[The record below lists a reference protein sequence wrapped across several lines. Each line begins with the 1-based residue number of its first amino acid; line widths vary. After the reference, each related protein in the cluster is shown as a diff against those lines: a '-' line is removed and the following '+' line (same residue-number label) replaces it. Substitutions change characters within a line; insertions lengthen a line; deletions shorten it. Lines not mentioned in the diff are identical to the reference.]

1 MVQDQKVIDAL
12 QAMRA
17 MSIPDEIT
25 KRNMQKLLELSK
37 NNWALIEQDNFSRL
51 ADYIFESE
59 EHKEQGAEKV
69 EEVDLRA
76 PLIELRSRH
85 DCDQCEASPS
95 APFSGQPP
103 LKKPKLEKH
112 LSDISRDATSTPSPR
127 SYLYVERTEHSRN
140 HSKEK
145 QNQSVSSPR
154 TCYREDYKELYH
166 PNCRES
172 VSVSREKKSEAK
184 RSSVMYLTN
193 EQPIGVF
200 NSMKEQP
207 IIASAQFEVPLSVI
221 HPSDSAPVRTE
232 DGVLI
237 PNDSMGAQALLE
249 YRMPCNNS
257 KEKCEDDGISDQQTC
272 STASLEHANI
282 PESHSSSFEIASS
295 EIGQVK
301 ISLQF
306 NYAHE
311 QPGFRVPNLDALFK
325 MVEDKCIKSYKIVNP
340 DFSIKKLMQ
349 DFCQSYLDVA
359 TERKTGKGKALVNG
373 TPPLDMLKK
382 SSVLPK
388 ANHVITLT
396 ILESSV
402 KSSLNSRAQ
411 IPRHIST
418 DGLGFPT
425 QIIQPKGKLL
435 LTTIGEKDDEDIL
448 NGSQPSSSKSLMV
461 LNQSEYTLDGTNPLS
476 LVVLNQ
482 SKCTLDGT
490 NSFHKVADI
499 SKGQE
504 RFKIT
509 VVNEVCTELF
519 PPSFHYIP
527 RNLVYQNAYIHFPL
541 ARIGDEN
548 CCSSCDGDCLSLPV
562 PCACAGETGGEFGY
576 TVEGLVRKEFLDE
589 CMSLCRDPKKHSF
602 VYCKDCPLERS
613 NDEDLP
619 DKCKGHLVRKF
630 IKECWSK
637 CGCHIQCGNRV
648 VQRGISHELQV
659 RLIYNN
665 HPISRRQQKQRTYQ
679 FQIHQKLACV
689 QLFLLCIEVFL
700 GLHNFLR
707 FFMLQVFF
715 TREGKGWGIRAA
727 HKLPRGAF
735 VCEYVGEVLTNTELY
750 ERNVRNTGNNKRHTY
765 PVLLDADWGSEAVL
779 KDDEL
784 LCLDG
789 TYYGNVA
796 RFINHRCF
804 DANLIDIPIEIESPD
819 HHYYHI
825 AFFTSR
831 EVAAM
836 EELTWDY
843 GIDFLDH
850 NHPIKAFQC
859 LCGSK
864 GCRDIQRSTNR

>member
-1 MVQDQKVIDAL
+1 MDIRTTMVQDQKVIDAL
-12 QAMRA
+12 QAMRE
-17 MSIPDEIT
+17 MDIPDET
-25 KRNMQKLLELSK
+25 THRNLQKLLKLSK

-76 PLIELRSRH
+76 PLKELHPRH
-85 DCDQCEASPS
+85 DWEASPS
-95 APFSGQPP
+95 AAFSGLPP
-103 LKKPKLEKH
+103 LKEQKLQKH
-112 LSDISRDATSTPSPR
+112 LGDISSDATSKPSPR
-127 SYLYVERTEHSRN
+127 SYINGERTEHSQN
-140 HSKEK
+140 HCKEK

-154 TCYREDYKELYH
+154 TCYHQDFEELYH
-166 PNCRES
+166 PSCRQT

-184 RSSVMYLTN
+184 RSSDMYLTN
-193 EQPIGVF
+193 EKPTGVLNSMNVQPIV
-200 NSMKEQP
+200 
-207 IIASAQFEVPLSVI
+207 ASAQFEVPLSVI

-232 DGVLI
+232 GLPI
-237 PNDSMGAQALLE
+237 PNDFMGTQTLLE

-257 KEKCEDDGISDQQTC
+257 EEKCEDDGISDQQTC
-272 STASLEHANI
+272 STASLEHTNN

-311 QPGFRVPNLDALFK
+311 RPDFRVPNLDALFK

-349 DFCQSYLDVA
+349 DFCQSYLDAA
-359 TERKTGKGKALVNG
+359 TERKIGKGKALVNG
-373 TPPLDMLKK
+373 TPPLDVLKK

-388 ANHVITLT
+388 ANHVFKLT

-411 IPRHIST
+411 IPRPIST
-418 DGLGFPT
+418 DGLGLPT

-435 LTTIGEKDDEDIL
+435 LTTKGEKDEEDIFS
-448 NGSQPSSSKSLMV
+448 GSKPSSSESSMV
-461 LNQSEYTLDGTNPLS
+461 LDQSEGTLDGTNPLG
-476 LVVLNQ
+476 LVVHNQ
-482 SKCTLDGT
+482 SKCTLDGS

-504 RFKIT
+504 RYKIT
-509 VVNEVCTELF
+509 VANEVCTELL

-527 RNLVYQNAYIHFPL
+527 RNLVYQNAYIQFPL

-548 CCSSCDGDCLSLPV
+548 CCSSCDGDCLSSPV

-576 TVEGLVRKEFLDE
+576 TVEGLVKKEFLDE

-602 VYCKDCPLERS
+602 VYCKECPLERS
-613 NDEDLP
+613 NDADLP

-648 VQRGISHELQV
+648 VQRGISRE
-659 RLIYNN
+659 
-665 HPISRRQQKQRTYQ
+665 
-679 FQIHQKLACV
+679 
-689 QLFLLCIEVFL
+689 
-700 GLHNFLR
+700 
-707 FFMLQVFF
+707 LQVFF
-715 TREGKGWGIRAA
+715 TREGKGWGIRAL

-750 ERNVRNTGNNKRHTY
+750 ERNVRNTGNERHTY

-784 LCLDG
+784 LCLDA

-796 RFINHRCF
+796 RFVNHRCF

-819 HHYYHI
+819 HHYYHVRMCNSI

-864 GCRDIQRSTNR
+864 GCRDIQHSTNSASRSNRHVLSR